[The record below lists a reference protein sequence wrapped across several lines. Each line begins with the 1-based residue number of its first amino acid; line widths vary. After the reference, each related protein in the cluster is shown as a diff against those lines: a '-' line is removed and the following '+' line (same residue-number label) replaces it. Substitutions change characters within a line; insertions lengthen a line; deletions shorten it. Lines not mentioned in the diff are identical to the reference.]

1 MVKKYK
7 KKPIP
12 IEALQWTGNN
22 TEEVREFTGESLSK
36 NVDDYVDLIKLKF
49 DMEKYQGISPDEMNE
64 YFVIKTLEG
73 NHLTAIGDYIIKGVR
88 GEFYPC
94 KEDIFL
100 ETYDEV
106 SGK

>member
-12 IEALQWTGNN
+12 IEALQWTGDNYKEIWDFLKDVSN
-22 TEEVREFTGESLSK
+22 HYFEETENDVG
-36 NVDDYVDLIKLKF
+36 DI
-49 DMEKYQGISPDEMNE
+49 INE
-64 YFVIKTLEG
+64 LYIVTLEG
-73 NHLTAIGDYIIKGVR
+73 SHKATVGDYIIKGVR
-88 GEFYPC
+88 GDFYPC

-106 SGK
+106 REK